1 MIKFGKW
8 IAKHKVIIVII
19 SMLLLIPSFLG
30 MAATRVNYDILS
42 YLPESLETVE
52 GQDIMVDEFGMG
64 AFSMVVVEDMELKDV
79 AALKEKFQNVEHVK
93 DVLWYDSVADL
104 SIPVSMIP
112 EKFKDGFFNDDAT
125 MMIALFDNTT
135 SSDAAMEAVSDMRK
149 IANEQCFISG
159 MSGVVTDI
167 KNLALEEMPIYV
179 VIAACL
185 SLLVLLL
192 AMDSLVIPV
201 LFLLSVG
208 LAVVYNLGTNI
219 FFGEVC
225 YITKSLTAVLQLGV
239 TMDYSIFLLNSFEA
253 YKKKYDSKDRA
264 MAHAIADTFKSVA
277 GSSVTTIAGFLAL
290 CVMTFALGRDM
301 GIVMAKGVV
310 IGVICCITTLPAM
323 ILVFDGVIEKTKHKP
338 LVKSLDKAS
347 GFITKHYKVWLLVFL
362 VMLYPAVY
370 GNNHTQIYY
379 NIDKS
384 LPATL
389 DSNVSNEKL
398 KEDFDMSTVHMILLK
413 NGLDSKE
420 KTQMLD
426 QIDKVDGVKW
436 SLGMN
441 SLIGPTFPESMI
453 PSNIKKMLQSDNYEV
468 QFICSEYSSATD
480 ECNAQLDA
488 IQKIVKKYSPESMV
502 IGEAPLMKDLQD
514 TTNVDLQRVNI
525 LSMAAIFLI
534 ILFVFKSISLPF
546 ILLFVIEFAIFVNM
560 AIPYYQGVTLPFVA
574 SIVIGAIQLGA
585 TVDYA
590 ILMTSRYQKERR
602 KGFGKKEAVMNAHK
616 ACALSIMTS
625 GFSFFAATFGV
636 AWYSKVDMIGAI
648 CTLLSRGALISMAC
662 VIFILPAMFIIFDK
676 VICKTSIDFLGE
688 KANQLVQDEAGA
700 PGTGQ
705 AAFPGNSSERAAG
718 LLGLLGDRR
727 KARKPVSHR
736 KRCVLC
742 VHAGHGRS
750 LGAICAANHGKT
762 WR

>member
-1 MIKFGKW
+1 MKKIVNKEDMMIKVGKW
-8 IAKHKVIIVII
+8 IAKHKVLIVLI
-19 SMLLLIPSFLG
+19 SMILLIPSVIG

-42 YLPESLETVE
+42 YLPDSLETVE

-64 AFSMVVVEDMELKDV
+64 AFSMVVVEDMDLKDV
-79 AALKEKFQNVEHVK
+79 AALKEKFQDVEHVK

-112 EKFKDGFFNDDAT
+112 DKFKDAFFNGDAT

-135 SSDAAMEAVSDMRK
+135 SSDAAMEAVTDMRK

-167 KNLALEEMPIYV
+167 KNIALEEMPIYV
-179 VIAACL
+179 VIAAGL

-192 AMDSLVIPV
+192 AMDSLVVPI

-208 LAVVYNLGTNI
+208 LAVLYNLGSNI
-219 FFGEVC
+219 FLGQVC

-253 YKKKYDSKDRA
+253 YKKKYDEKERA

-310 IGVICCITTLPAM
+310 IGVVCCVTVLPAM
-323 ILVFDGVIEKTKHKP
+323 ILVFDKAIEKTKHKALLP
-338 LVKSLDKAS
+338 NMDKAS
-347 GFITKHYKVWLLVFL
+347 GFITKHYKVWLIVFL
-362 VMLYPAVY
+362 ILLYPAIY

-389 DSNVSNEKL
+389 ASNVANDKL
-398 KEDFDMSTVHMILLK
+398 KEDFDMSTMHMILLR
-413 NGLDSKE
+413 NGLDSKQ

-426 QIDKVDGVKW
+426 KIDEIDGVKW

-441 SLIGPTFPESMI
+441 SLIGPSFPESMI
-453 PSNIKKMLQSDNYEV
+453 PSNVREMLESDNYEV
-468 QFICSEYSSATD
+468 QFVCSEYSSATD
-480 ECNAQLDA
+480 ECNAQLA
-488 IQKIVKKYSPESMV
+488 SIQEIVKEYSPDSMV

-514 TTNVDLQRVNI
+514 TTDVDLQRVNI
-525 LSMAAIFLI
+525 LSMAAIFVI

-546 ILLFVIEFAIFVNM
+546 VLLAVIEFAIYVNM

-590 ILMTSRYQKERR
+590 ILMTSNYQKQRHLG
-602 KGFGKKEAVMNAHK
+602 KTKKESISIAHK
-616 ACALSIMTS
+616 FSMKSIIVS
-625 GFSFFAATFGV
+625 GCSFFAATFGV
-636 AWYSKVDMIGAI
+636 ALYSQVDMIGSI
-648 CTLLSRGALISMAC
+648 CTLLARGAVIST
-662 VIFILPAMFIIFDK
+662 VVVLLVLPAMFMVFDPIIVRTSKGFLPDK
-676 VICKTSIDFLGE
+676 K
-688 KANQLVQDEAGA
+688 
-700 PGTGQ
+700 
-705 AAFPGNSSERAAG
+705 
-718 LLGLLGDRR
+718 
-727 KARKPVSHR
+727 
-736 KRCVLC
+736 
-742 VHAGHGRS
+742 
-750 LGAICAANHGKT
+750 
-762 WR
+762 

>member
-8 IAKHKVIIVII
+8 IAKHKVLIVII

-42 YLPESLETVE
+42 YLPDSLETVE

-79 AALKEKFQNVEHVK
+79 AKLKEKFQDVEHVK

-112 EKFKDGFFNDDAT
+112 AKFKDGFFNGDAT
-125 MMIALFDNTT
+125 MMIALFDDTT
-135 SSDAAMEAVSDMRK
+135 SSDAAMEAVTDMRK

-167 KNLALEEMPIYV
+167 KNIALQEMPIYV

-192 AMDSLVIPV
+192 AMDSLIIPV

-208 LAVVYNLGTNI
+208 LAVVYNLGSNI
-219 FFGEVC
+219 FLGEVC

-253 YKKKYDSKDRA
+253 YKKKYDAKDRA

-310 IGVICCITTLPAM
+310 IGVICCVTVLPAM

-338 LVKSLDKAS
+338 LIRSMDKPS
-347 GFITKHYKVWLLVFL
+347 GFITKHYKVWLLIFL
-362 VMLYPAVY
+362 ILLYPAVY

-398 KEDFDMSTVHMILLK
+398 KEDFDMSTVHMVLLK

-453 PSNIKKMLQSDNYEV
+453 PSNIKEMLQSDNYEV

-480 ECNAQLDA
+480 ECNAQLDE

-514 TTNVDLQRVNI
+514 TTDVDLQRVNI
-525 LSMAAIFLI
+525 LSMAAIFVI

-546 ILLFVIEFAIFVNM
+546 ILLAVIEFAIFVNM

-590 ILMTSRYQKERR
+590 ILMTSNYQKQR
-602 KGFGKKEAVMNAHK
+602 H
-616 ACALSIMTS
+616 L
-625 GFSFFAATFGV
+625 
-636 AWYSKVDMIGAI
+636 
-648 CTLLSRGALISMAC
+648 
-662 VIFILPAMFIIFDK
+662 
-676 VICKTSIDFLGE
+676 
-688 KANQLVQDEAGA
+688 
-700 PGTGQ
+700 
-705 AAFPGNSSERAAG
+705 
-718 LLGLLGDRR
+718 
-727 KARKPVSHR
+727 
-736 KRCVLC
+736 
-742 VHAGHGRS
+742 
-750 LGAICAANHGKT
+750 GKT
-762 WR
+762 KKRSYLHST

>member
-1 MIKFGKW
+1 MMIKVGKW
-8 IAKHKVIIVII
+8 IAKHKVLIVLI
-19 SMLLLIPSFLG
+19 SMILLIPSVIG

-42 YLPESLETVE
+42 YLPDSLETVE

-64 AFSMVVVEDMELKDV
+64 AFSMVVVEDMDLKDV
-79 AALKEKFQNVEHVK
+79 AALKEKFQDVEHVK

-112 EKFKDGFFNDDAT
+112 DKFKDAFFNGDTT

-135 SSDAAMEAVSDMRK
+135 SSDAAMEAVTDMRK

-167 KNLALEEMPIYV
+167 KNIALEEMPIYV
-179 VIAACL
+179 VIAAGL

-192 AMDSLVIPV
+192 AMDSLVVPI

-208 LAVVYNLGTNI
+208 LAVLYNLGSNI
-219 FFGEVC
+219 FLGQVC

-253 YKKKYDSKDRA
+253 YKKKYDEKERA

-310 IGVICCITTLPAM
+310 IGVVCCVTVLPAM
-323 ILVFDGVIEKTKHKP
+323 ILVFDKAIEKTKHKALLP
-338 LVKSLDKAS
+338 NMDKAS
-347 GFITKHYKVWLLVFL
+347 GFITKHYKVWLIVFL
-362 VMLYPAVY
+362 VLLYPAIY

-389 DSNVSNEKL
+389 ASNVANDKL
-398 KEDFDMSTVHMILLK
+398 KEDFDMSTMHMILLR
-413 NGLDSKE
+413 NGLDSKQ

-426 QIDKVDGVKW
+426 KIDEIDGVKW

-441 SLIGPTFPESMI
+441 SLIGPSFPESMI
-453 PSNIKKMLQSDNYEV
+453 PSNVREMLESDNYEV
-468 QFICSEYSSATD
+468 QFVCSEYSSATD
-480 ECNAQLDA
+480 ECNAQLA
-488 IQKIVKKYSPESMV
+488 SIQEIVKEYSPDSMV

-514 TTNVDLQRVNI
+514 TTDVDLQRVNI
-525 LSMAAIFLI
+525 LSMAAIFVI

-546 ILLFVIEFAIFVNM
+546 VLLAVIEFAIYVNM

-590 ILMTSRYQKERR
+590 ILMTSNYQKQRHLG
-602 KGFGKKEAVMNAHK
+602 KTKKESISIAHK
-616 ACALSIMTS
+616 FSMKSIIVS
-625 GFSFFAATFGV
+625 GCSFFAATFGV
-636 AWYSKVDMIGAI
+636 ALYSQVDMIGSI
-648 CTLLSRGALISMAC
+648 CTLLARGAVIST
-662 VIFILPAMFIIFDK
+662 VVVLLVLPAMFMVFDPIIVRTSKGFLPDK
-676 VICKTSIDFLGE
+676 K
-688 KANQLVQDEAGA
+688 
-700 PGTGQ
+700 
-705 AAFPGNSSERAAG
+705 
-718 LLGLLGDRR
+718 
-727 KARKPVSHR
+727 
-736 KRCVLC
+736 
-742 VHAGHGRS
+742 
-750 LGAICAANHGKT
+750 
-762 WR
+762 

>member
-8 IAKHKVIIVII
+8 IAKHKVLIVII

-42 YLPESLETVE
+42 YLPDSLETVE

-79 AALKEKFQNVEHVK
+79 AKLKEKFQDVEHVK

-112 EKFKDGFFNDDAT
+112 AKFKDGFFNGDAT
-125 MMIALFDNTT
+125 MMIALFDDTT
-135 SSDAAMEAVSDMRK
+135 SSDAAMEAVTDMRK

-167 KNLALEEMPIYV
+167 KNIALQEMPIYV

-208 LAVVYNLGTNI
+208 LAVVYNLGSNI
-219 FFGEVC
+219 FLGEVC

-253 YKKKYDSKDRA
+253 YKKKYDAKDRA

-310 IGVICCITTLPAM
+310 IGVICCVTVLPAM

-338 LVKSLDKAS
+338 LIRSMDKPS
-347 GFITKHYKVWLLVFL
+347 GFITKHYKVWLIIFL
-362 VMLYPAVY
+362 ILLYPAVY

-398 KEDFDMSTVHMILLK
+398 KEDFDMSTVHMVLLK

-453 PSNIKKMLQSDNYEV
+453 PSNIKEMLQSDNYEV

-480 ECNAQLDA
+480 ECNAQLDK

-514 TTNVDLQRVNI
+514 TTDVDLQRVNI
-525 LSMAAIFLI
+525 LSMAAIFVI

-546 ILLFVIEFAIFVNM
+546 ILLAVIEFAIFVNM

-590 ILMTSRYQKERR
+590 ILMTSNYQKQRHLG
-602 KGFGKKEAVMNAHK
+602 KTKKEAISIAHK
-616 ACALSIMTS
+616 FSMKSIIVS
-625 GFSFFAATFGV
+625 GCSFFAATFGV
-636 AWYSKVDMIGAI
+636 ALYSQVDMIGAI
-648 CTLLSRGALISMAC
+648 CTLLARGAVISTI
-662 VIFILPAMFIIFDK
+662 VVLLVLPAMFMVFDPIIVHTSKGFLPDK
-676 VICKTSIDFLGE
+676 K
-688 KANQLVQDEAGA
+688 
-700 PGTGQ
+700 
-705 AAFPGNSSERAAG
+705 
-718 LLGLLGDRR
+718 
-727 KARKPVSHR
+727 
-736 KRCVLC
+736 
-742 VHAGHGRS
+742 
-750 LGAICAANHGKT
+750 
-762 WR
+762 

>member
-112 EKFKDGFFNDDAT
+112 EKFKDGFFNGDAT

-468 QFICSEYSSATD
+468 QFVCSEYSSATD

-590 ILMTSRYQKERR
+590 ILMTSNYQKQRHL
-602 KGFGKKEAVMNAHK
+602 GKTKKDSISIAHK
-616 ACALSIMTS
+616 FSMKSIIVS
-625 GFSFFAATFGV
+625 GCSFFAATFGV
-636 AWYSKVDMIGAI
+636 ALYSRVDMIGAI
-648 CTLLSRGALISMAC
+648 CTLLARGAVIST
-662 VIFILPAMFIIFDK
+662 VVVLLVWPAMFMVFDPIIVHTSKGFLPDK
-676 VICKTSIDFLGE
+676 K
-688 KANQLVQDEAGA
+688 
-700 PGTGQ
+700 
-705 AAFPGNSSERAAG
+705 
-718 LLGLLGDRR
+718 
-727 KARKPVSHR
+727 
-736 KRCVLC
+736 
-742 VHAGHGRS
+742 
-750 LGAICAANHGKT
+750 
-762 WR
+762 